1 MSQQLSS
8 TRLLIA
14 STGRDGQ
21 IPTSKV
27 TTIFPAPTISLHSL
41 RASPASV
48 ILRSDHSDLRVQV
61 VDDWSITQCMMIFR
75 SRLLGGAETEAG
87 GGTVTWADPVWGTLG
102 EYCP

>member
-61 VDDWSITQCMMIFR
+61 VDDWSKTQSMIFR
-75 SRLLGGAETEAG
+75 GRLLGGAEAEAG
-87 GGTVTWADPVWGTLG
+87 GGTVTWADPV
-102 EYCP
+102 